1 MRCIRGGT
9 SVFFSVNDAVAV
21 WGVYA
26 RAAVLSLVSIVTVA
40 PAAPVDLANLVHR
53 LNLSVSLS
61 PIFYVY
67 LEYNV
72 EITVS
77 KSLSWSSYLD

>member
-1 MRCIRGGT
+1 MHVPPRVSR
-9 SVFFSVNDAVAV
+9 DVAV
-21 WGVYA
+21 VSELA
-26 RAAVLSLVSIVTVA
+26 RCVA
-40 PAAPVDLANLVHR
+40 PASSQRFP
-53 LNLSVSLS
+53 SS

-77 KSLSWSSYLD
+77 DSLY